1 MLPSL
6 DRRIVCVIAAAFCA
20 AVTFVPSPR
29 SALHAQIIP
38 HIQWLQTYGG
48 LRDDEGYGILQTG
61 DSGYIVVGYT
71 GDTVEPGLPDYHGGF
86 EDAWVLKL
94 DNYGNIVWEK
104 CLGDTLEEEAYS
116 VVQTK
121 DGGYCIAIRT
131 ESSGGEVVPPDSNWV
146 VGGSDGW
153 IVKLTPD
160 HQIQWATVIGGS
172 NWDDVLSMVQSD
184 DGGFVVAGY
193 TASDDGCVTGHLGG
207 DTIQDDDA
215 WVTKLDGSGKIL
227 WSKCYG
233 GLELDQ
239 ALSIV
244 ETPDHGFCFVGNTA
258 SNDNEVSGNHGGIS
272 DVWVAKID
280 SAGNFLWGKCYG
292 GSGEDWAAWISLT
305 SDSGFI
311 VTGGTNS
318 TDGDVSGN
326 HGGYDAWV
334 LKLSATGDLQ
344 WQQCLGGDTTDKGW
358 SIMQTA
364 DGGYLMGG
372 MTMSNDDDVSGNH
385 STNGDAWLVKLDPSG
400 TIQWQQCIGGSNLDV
415 AFEAIQLSN
424 GNFAFIGQTESYNGD
439 VSLNHGNEDMM
450 FSVLS
455 NTSSVASNLAATS
468 NVLSI
473 YPLPAQSAVTI
484 AYDAPT
490 SPATVKIDVR
500 NVLGT
505 TVAQM
510 LQETSDVSHQEVKL
524 DLSSFLP
531 GCYFVTI
538 SAPGFFESAP
548 FQVVAK

>member
-6 DRRIVCVIAAAFCA
+6 DKRIVCVLAVAFCA
-20 AVTFVPSPR
+20 AVTFVPSPQ
-29 SALHAQIIP
+29 SALQAQIIP

-48 LRDDEGYGILQTG
+48 LRDDEGYSILQTG

-94 DNYGNIVWEK
+94 DNAGNIVWQK
-104 CLGDTLEEEAYS
+104 CLGGSLEEEAYA

-131 ESSGGEVVPPDSNWV
+131 ESSNDDVVEIDSEYG
-146 VGGSDGW
+146 GGSDGW

-193 TASDDGCVTGHLGG
+193 TASYDGCVTGHFGG
-207 DTIQDDDA
+207 DTISDDDA
-215 WVTKLDGSGKIL
+215 WVTKLDASGRIL

-239 ALSIV
+239 ALAIT
-244 ETPDHGFCFVGNTA
+244 ETADHGFCFVGNTA

-272 DVWVAKID
+272 DIWVAKID
-280 SAGNFLWGKCYG
+280 SSGNFLWGKCFG

-318 TDGDVSGN
+318 TDGDIAGN
-326 HGGYDAWV
+326 HGGYDAVV
-334 LKLSATGDLQ
+334 LKLSSTGDLQ
-344 WQQCLGGDTTDKGW
+344 WQKCLGGDTTDKGW
-358 SIMQTA
+358 SIIQTA
-364 DGGYLMGG
+364 DGGYLMSG
-372 MTMSNDDDVSGNH
+372 MTMSNDDDVAGNH
-385 STNGDAWLVKLDPSG
+385 SSIGDAWLVKLDPTG
-400 TIQWQQCIGGSNLDV
+400 TIEWQKCIGGTNLDV
-415 AFEAIQLSN
+415 AFNVIQLSD
-424 GNFAFIGQTESYNGD
+424 GNFAYVGQTESDDGD
-439 VSLNHGNEDMM
+439 ILLNHGNEDMM
-450 FSVLS
+450 VAVLS
-455 NTSSVASNLAATS
+455 NSSSVTSASPTTKG
-468 NVLSI
+468 LSI
-473 YPLPAQSAVTI
+473 YPLPAQSAITI
-484 AYDAPT
+484 AYTAPT
-490 SPATVKIDVR
+490 TTTNVKVEVR

-505 TVAQM
+505 TVAQTE
-510 LQETSDVSHQEVKL
+510 QEATDAGPHQVHL

-538 SAPGFFESAP
+538 SAPGFSDSAP
-548 FQVVAK
+548 FQVIAK